1 MRIGYKHIKSS
12 WANRERIVSHLA
24 RGTAHQCAKF
34 TAAYLSV
41 AHVCANRS
49 EPWRKPLVR
58 RRSEALSRAEGH
70 FFISL
75 THALFLRKTWDSFQ
89 FLQGGHFNPITQS
102 WHCIAKRVFSHFGPT
117 RESGFRANFFQ
128 TAEKM
133 ARRVF
138 RIVLPKLLYSI
149 FYVLILRNSNFYLS
163 SW

>member
-24 RGTAHQCAKF
+24 RGTAHQRAKF

-49 EPWRKPLVR
+49 ELWRKPFVR

-102 WHCIAKRVFSHFGPT
+102 WHHIAKRVFHISGQLGNQDSARIYSKQRKKNGSTCISHRFT
-117 RESGFRANFFQ
+117 E
-128 TAEKM
+128 T
-133 ARRVF
+133 
-138 RIVLPKLLYSI
+138 IV
-149 FYVLILRNSNFYLS
+149 
-163 SW
+163 